1 VDKVLFVG
9 PLDRVLLLR
18 TLPMLEGLGPV
29 QLAAIAQHAEERHL
43 TRDSVLRLGN
53 GDTEA
58 IHVVMDGELSAFGP
72 DRQERRLQRG
82 DAIGF
87 VEMLSGSGETIV
99 CRANVDTTTL
109 ALDWDAQIDV
119 CEEHFAVV
127 MQYVRYIARQ
137 CSTRLAGRTQ
147 ESRGPVPVIAEQRF
161 HADMNLLERTLV
173 LSRSK
178 VFSSGCLDALAELAH
193 HVTEAHWRAGET
205 IWQAGQT
212 AGHFLLVA
220 AGTLRCSS
228 ERTGTFL
235 CHAGAPV
242 GIHEALG
249 REKRWHDTTCEQ
261 DAVTIRVDV
270 EPFMDILED
279 HFDLALDFLAVLAGE
294 LSRLEQPAGT

>member
-29 QLAAIAQHAEERHL
+29 QLAAIAQHAEERHFA
-43 TRDSVLRLGN
+43 RDSVLRLGN

-58 IHVVMDGELSAFGP
+58 IHVVMDGELSALGP
-72 DRQERRLQRG
+72 DQREHRLQRG
-82 DAIGF
+82 DAVGF
-87 VEMLSGSGETIV
+87 VEMLSGSHETIV

-127 MQYVRYIARQ
+127 MQYIRYIARQ
-137 CSTRLAGRTQ
+137 CTARLAQRPQ
-147 ESRGPVPVIAEQRF
+147 QSNVPVPVIAEQRF

-178 VFSSGCLDALAELAH
+178 AFSSGCLDALAELAH
-193 HVTEAHWRAGET
+193 HVTQEHWRAGES
-205 IWQAGQT
+205 IWETGQT

-220 AGTLRCSS
+220 AGALRCTS
-228 ERTGTFL
+228 EQTGTFL
-235 CHAGAPV
+235 RHAGAPV

-249 REKRWHDTTCEQ
+249 REKRWHGATCEQ
-261 DAVTIRVDV
+261 DAVTIRIDV

-279 HFDLALDFLAVLAGE
+279 HFDLALDLLAVLAGE
-294 LSRLEQPAGT
+294 LSRLEQAETA